1 MLGGIHEQRP
11 PWLNKNNR
19 RMFQRGLARESYEE
33 FHKKWHTVS
42 GGYPSEL
49 TVVLS
54 DVRNIAFL
62 GTSDPKHPDIK
73 LMQLVVKLGRSIGEV
88 ENYEARARAEDAAEA
103 YEHFAAMNP
112 TEDMLLAFEA
122 MWLAGEFKA
131 AYAFLAAVRKMPQQ
145 P

>member
-1 MLGGIHEQRP
+1 
-11 PWLNKNNR
+11 
-19 RMFQRGLARESYEE
+19 
-33 FHKKWHTVS
+33 
-42 GGYPSEL
+42 
-49 TVVLS
+49 
-54 DVRNIAFL
+54 
-62 GTSDPKHPDIK
+62 
-73 LMQLVVKLGRSIGEV
+73 VVKLGRSIGEV

-103 YEHFAAMNP
+103 YEHFAAVNP